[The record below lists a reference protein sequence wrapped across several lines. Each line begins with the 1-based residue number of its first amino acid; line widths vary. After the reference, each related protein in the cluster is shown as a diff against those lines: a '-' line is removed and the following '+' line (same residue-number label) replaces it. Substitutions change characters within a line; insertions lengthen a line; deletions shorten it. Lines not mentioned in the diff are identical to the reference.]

1 MASTPEPEV
10 GPAQGEVVDLV
21 RELIRVPS
29 INFGEGRA
37 QEERTAAELVEARLA
52 EAGLEP
58 RLYESEPGRVS
69 CVARLEGSDP
79 SRTDA
84 LLVHGHLD
92 VVPVDEAA
100 WSVDPFAAEVRDGM
114 VWGRGAVD
122 MKDMVGMSLAL
133 ARQYARS
140 DQRPAR
146 DVVLAFLADEE
157 AGGHLGAGHLVAE
170 HAELFADC
178 TEAISEVGGFSL
190 TVNGRRLY
198 LLEAAQKGMA
208 WMRLV
213 AEGTAGHGSMVAA
226 DNPVVTLAEAVRRI
240 GEHEFAVEVTP
251 VVRDLL
257 DAVTD
262 ALGVPFDETDP
273 EGTLAQLGGFA
284 RMAGAVLRDTANPT
298 MLDAGYKVNVVP
310 GTATAHVDG
319 RFLPGHEESFGKEI
333 DELLPPGVRR
343 EWVNHD
349 VAVQTTPDGP
359 LWDAMVAALRAEDP
373 DGVPVP
379 YMLSGGTD
387 AKHFSRLGIRC
398 FGFSPLRL
406 PDDLDFTGM
415 FHGVDE
421 RVPVDALHFGV
432 RALDRFLRSV

>member
-1 MASTPEPEV
+1 MTQTPAPEV
-10 GPAQGEVVDLV
+10 GPAEGEVVDLV
-21 RELIRVPS
+21 RELIRIPS
-29 INFGEGRA
+29 INFGDGEA
-37 QEERTAAELVEARLA
+37 QEERTAAEYVEARLR

-58 RLYESEPGRVS
+58 QLYESEPGRVS
-69 CVARLEGSDP
+69 CVARLAGSDP
-79 SRTDA
+79 SREDA

-100 WSVDPFAAEVRDGM
+100 WSADPFGAELRDGM

-140 DQRPAR
+140 ETRPAR
-146 DVVLAFLADEE
+146 DLVLAFLADEE
-157 AGGHLGAGHLVAE
+157 AGGHLGAGHLVHE
-170 HAELFADC
+170 HPDLFADC

-190 TVNGRRLY
+190 TVGGRRLY

-208 WMRLV
+208 WMRLI
-213 AEGTAGHGSMVAA
+213 AEGTAGHGSMVQR
-226 DNPVVTLAEAVRRI
+226 DNPVVALAEAVSRI
-240 GEHEFAVEVTP
+240 GAHEFAVEVHP
-251 VVRDLL
+251 VVKALL
-257 DAVTD
+257 DEVCD
-262 ALGVPFDETDP
+262 ALGVPFDEEDP
-273 EGTLAQLGGFA
+273 ERTLSQLGGFA
-284 RMAGAVLRDTANPT
+284 RLAGAVLRDTANPS

-310 GTATAHVDG
+310 DTATAHVDG
-319 RFLPGHEESFGKEI
+319 RFLPGHDESFAKEI
-333 DELLPPGVRR
+333 DGLLPPGVRR

-349 VAVQTTPDGP
+349 RAVETTPDGP
-359 LWDAMVAALRAEDP
+359 LWDAMVAAIRAEDP

-387 AKHFSRLGIRC
+387 AKHFSTLGIRC

-421 RVPVDALHFGV
+421 RVPVDALQFGV
-432 RALDRFLRSV
+432 RALDRFLRSA